1 MSLGCI
7 YIYLMP
13 FIYDDLQMIS
23 FAYFFLSYFLGSHIT
38 HNNYSTFPQQ
48 SVVNSAVG
56 SDVQTW
62 YLDKPKPVERQ

>member
-7 YIYLMP
+7 YIYLMS

-23 FAYFFLSYFLGSHIT
+23 FAYFFLSCFIGSHVT
-38 HNNYSTFPQQ
+38 HNYSTFPHQ

-62 YLDKPKPVERQ
+62 YLDKLKPVERQ